1 MDLALLASG
10 EATNGEHLREAL
22 TIFRAL
28 GINPNK
34 AHYNNNGQP
43 LPVARD
49 DCFPI
54 DGVLA

>member
-1 MDLALLASG
+1 MTD
-10 EATNGEHLREAL
+10 NGSAYRSTVHA
-22 TIFRAL
+22 IACRAL

-43 LPVARD
+43 LPIARD

-54 DGVLA
+54 DGVLV